1 MIEVKNLTKSYKDCI
16 AINNVDLSIPTGRF
30 VVITGRS
37 GSGKSTLLKC
47 MSGLITPSDGQVLI
61 DGHDIHK
68 LTNTE
73 KSKFRNTKTGYIFQS
88 FALEPKYTAYENIE
102 LPMIIKGEKNAIRK
116 ARVYEVAGFVG
127 ISDLLSK
134 RTEIL
139 SGGEKQRVAIARA
152 LVNDSQ
158 ILFADEPC
166 GNLDKQNS
174 ETIIDLLYKINAK
187 GTTVILVTHQPQ
199 DITRSHMQIE
209 LLNGRIKENK
219 YDTDSSERS
228 QNK

>member
-1 MIEVKNLTKSYKDCI
+1 MIEVKNLTKSYSDCSAVVKVNLLI
-16 AINNVDLSIPTGRF
+16 ETGQF

-61 DGHDIHK
+61 DGYDIHK
-68 LTNTE
+68 LSDKE
-73 KSKFRNTKTGYIFQS
+73 KSKFRNTKIGYIFQS
-88 FALEPKYTAYENIE
+88 YALEPKYTAYENIE

-134 RTEIL
+134 RAEIL

-152 LVNDSQ
+152 LVNNPA
-158 ILFADEPC
+158 IIFADEPC

-174 ETIIDLLYKINAK
+174 GMIIKLLYEINAK

-199 DITRSHMQIE
+199 DITHSHIRIE
-209 LLNGRIKENK
+209 LLDGKI
-219 YDTDSSERS
+219 
-228 QNK
+228 Q

>member
-174 ETIIDLLYKINAK
+174 EMIIDLLYKINAK

-209 LLNGRIKENK
+209 LLDGRIKENK
-219 YDTDSSERS
+219 YDTDSFERS

>member
-88 FALEPKYTAYENIE
+88 FALEPKY
-102 LPMIIKGEKNAIRK
+102 
-116 ARVYEVAGFVG
+116 
-127 ISDLLSK
+127 
-134 RTEIL
+134 
-139 SGGEKQRVAIARA
+139 
-152 LVNDSQ
+152 
-158 ILFADEPC
+158 
-166 GNLDKQNS
+166 
-174 ETIIDLLYKINAK
+174 
-187 GTTVILVTHQPQ
+187 
-199 DITRSHMQIE
+199 
-209 LLNGRIKENK
+209 
-219 YDTDSSERS
+219 
-228 QNK
+228 

>member
-73 KSKFRNTKTGYIFQS
+73 KSKFRNTKTSYIFQS

-174 ETIIDLLYKINAK
+174 EMIIDLLYKINAK

-209 LLNGRIKENK
+209 LLDGRIKENK

>member
-174 ETIIDLLYKINAK
+174 EMIIDLLYKINAK

-209 LLNGRIKENK
+209 LLDGRIKENK
-219 YDTDSSERS
+219 YDTDKR
-228 QNK
+228 K

>member
-47 MSGLITPSDGQVLI
+47 MSGQITPSDGQVLI

-174 ETIIDLLYKINAK
+174 EMIIDLLYKINAK

-209 LLNGRIKENK
+209 LLDGRIKENK

>member
-134 RTEIL
+134 RAEIPCCL
-139 SGGEKQRVAIARA
+139 FESGTVRSFCDSFCFNKLQFPDIRV
-152 LVNDSQ
+152 L
-158 ILFADEPC
+158 L
-166 GNLDKQNS
+166 G
-174 ETIIDLLYKINAK
+174 TIW
-187 GTTVILVTHQPQ
+187 
-199 DITRSHMQIE
+199 
-209 LLNGRIKENK
+209 
-219 YDTDSSERS
+219 
-228 QNK
+228 

>member
-158 ILFADEPC
+158 ILLPTSRAEI
-166 GNLDKQNS
+166 S
-174 ETIIDLLYKINAK
+174 INRIARRLS
-187 GTTVILVTHQPQ
+187 TCYI
-199 DITRSHMQIE
+199 RSTQ
-209 LLNGRIKENK
+209 KE
-219 YDTDSSERS
+219 RR
-228 QNK
+228 